1 MSLLIG
7 TLIIS
12 SSARAPQ
19 TDSRS
24 PREHQPDAFFQW
36 DFFPFPS
43 HLLFFYV
50 FFIFIFN
57 SLTRLTRF
65 TVSFQ
70 YFPSRSLFCVVSFA
84 FVLFIS
90 FCFALLFNSY
100 SSSCVPFYPPES
112 YRQNNVRHSIHINA
126 THHQQ
131 WSLSR
136 VLKKKMREKKKKLRL
151 GFLFVKASKTISNM
165 WCRVYLIYAPH
176 T

>member
-1 MSLLIG
+1 
-7 TLIIS
+7 
-12 SSARAPQ
+12 
-19 TDSRS
+19 
-24 PREHQPDAFFQW
+24 
-36 DFFPFPS
+36 
-43 HLLFFYV
+43 
-50 FFIFIFN
+50 
-57 SLTRLTRF
+57 
-65 TVSFQ
+65 
-70 YFPSRSLFCVVSFA
+70 
-84 FVLFIS
+84 
-90 FCFALLFNSY
+90 LLFNSY